1 MDAEQRKQVKR
12 LLATEEPELVI
23 VDELQDLNERLD
35 DVSKVVGNFDFSKV
49 DFIQGDEGP
58 QGEQGV
64 RGPQGPQGPEGE
76 RGKDGINGA
85 TPVKGIDYFTDDD
98 VNDISL
104 EIQAS
109 LPDFQTIFTE
119 KIDEGLNLT
128 DLQDTPSKHK
138 EGNLLISKN
147 GKYEHLPLSRLPVH
161 IQGGSKGPGGT
172 SEILEEGSK
181 VLSSHRFNFGPG
193 FDITAVDGT
202 ANIDVDLSEITGQV
216 GTLQQVTDNGATTTN
231 DITVAGLEISDTSP
245 TLTITHTTSGDN
257 ADIVYTDSLGL
268 KFTTSTGGM
277 TFAPDSG
284 IVNVGTA
291 IDLNGTSGDIM
302 MASASDSTGVR
313 VDVTNQIL
321 KDSSDFN
328 SLNWDN
334 RQGIWTDGTTIT
346 LDWAIGILYDST
358 GTSSVDWITNRHLID
373 SLGSVVVDWDGQ
385 YLNDNTSFLSV
396 DWGQRKLFD
405 TDGTTEVYNW
415 NTGTFSQNQTIES
428 TGNAQLTIS
437 SDTDNN
443 SATSEARLSFALD
456 GSSIADVWYSES
468 EAKLILEANGNPG
481 IKISEADGAVELST
495 GTSIL
500 EFSTDGTLAGNSDD
514 AVPTEK
520 AVKTYVDA
528 SGEADAS
535 TTVKG
540 IVELAT
546 AAETTTGT
554 DTTRA
559 VTPDGLAGSEF
570 GERNVGA
577 ICVDFTT
584 DTAVGNGVNYFHIP
598 DNMNG
603 MDLVA
608 VHAEVITAGTT
619 GTTDIQIHNLTQAV
633 DMLTTKITID
643 STETGS
649 DTAATPA
656 VIDTANDDVAT
667 NDVIRIDV
675 DAISTTAAKGLIVT
689 LTFKLP

>member
-1 MDAEQRKQVKR
+1 MDEF
-12 LLATEEPELVI
+12 EI
-23 VDELQDLNERLD
+23 ELQAKQLQEMQEANKNAEASLVTQDKIVKKFESLADSMERIAIPNATFTKIKGPKGD
-35 DVSKVVGNFDFSKV
+35 KGAEGKQGNP
-49 DFIQGDEGP
+49 GP
-58 QGEQGV
+58 QGEASKV
-64 RGPQGPQGPEGE
+64 PGPKGAD
-76 RGKDGINGA
+76 GKDGARGPKGDTGSIDPKDLEKAIKSVPKDTADVIARKLNSKKKVLDYAVLKNVPDFDAEFNHILSKVASKTYDIEDIPGLQDALDSGTNGA
-85 TPVKGIDYFTDDD
+85 IWGLITGTITD
-98 VNDISL
+98 
-104 EIQAS
+104 Q
-109 LPDFQTIFTE
+109 
-119 KIDEGLNLT
+119 T
-128 DLQDTPSKHK
+128 DLTTYIANQLATQDT
-138 EGNLLISKN
+138 
-147 GKYEHLPLSRLPVH
+147 
-161 IQGGSKGPGGT
+161 
-172 SEILEEGSK
+172 
-181 VLSSHRFNFGPG
+181 
-193 FDITAVDGT
+193 
-202 ANIDVDLSEITGQV
+202 
-216 GTLQQVTDNGATTTN
+216 LQEVTDNGATTTN
-231 DITVAGLEISDTSP
+231 DITVAGLEISDTFP
-245 TLTITHTTSGDN
+245 TLNFAHTASGDN
-257 ADIVYTDSLGL
+257 ADVSYTDSAGL
-268 KFTTSTGGM
+268 VFTTSTGGM

-334 RQGIWTDGTTIT
+334 RQGVWTDGTTIT